1 MYYFWMFLGFSIF
14 VGVYWYLYLKG
25 QEDYYNH
32 IEKKSQ
38 RRYICKRFHNAY
50 LAYWGKPDLANS
62 VFKKYSKTILSDD
75 CLQWTDREWKIL
87 EDDLKDRERKK
98 RLEEHRNKLDEK
110 YKIDKKD
117 RERFVNSIMKKIMN
131 DYPNGYAEYK
141 KRNPESTM
149 YDVVYDMTTIVE
161 FESKYNK

>member
-14 VGVYWYLYLKG
+14 VGVYWYFYLKG

-87 EDDLKDRERKK
+87 DDAQV
-98 RLEEHRNKLDEK
+98 EEWIKESYQLVASKLPKAIRQK
-110 YKIDKKD
+110 YIL
-117 RERFVNSIMKKIMN
+117 
-131 DYPNGYAEYK
+131 
-141 KRNPESTM
+141 
-149 YDVVYDMTTIVE
+149 
-161 FESKYNK
+161 

>member
-1 MYYFWMFLGFSIF
+1 MIWIELAFFIF
-14 VGVYWYLYLKG
+14 VGVYFYLFFKG
-25 QEDYYNH
+25 REDH
-32 IEKKSQ
+32 DKHEMKKSD

-50 LAYWGKPDLANS
+50 LTYWGKPDLANS
-62 VFKKYSKTILSDD
+62 VFRKYSKIILSDNSYEWND
-75 CLQWTDREWKIL
+75 NVWKIL

-98 RLEEHRNKLDEK
+98 SLEEHRNKLDEK

-117 RERFVNSIMKKIMN
+117 RERFVNSIMEKIKN

-141 KRNPESTM
+141 KRNPDSTM